1 MSKVNLFKTSI
12 WVPPTPRPSWAH
24 TAITLIVFSRSNLDV
39 LLRQFATVCLVFH
52 FSLKF
57 VFVVMYSTLSF
68 YSNTF
73 KIIYRTVNKKNK
85 YMIIFIYAY
94 IIIHIIYML
103 VCSSSC
109 TCPYFTCISTS
120 LGSVMRCA
128 GRKYCLL
135 LCHTMLYYAINCE
148 YAL

>member
-12 WVPPTPRPSWAH
+12 YLGPTYSKTVLGPYCHYPYCFLKKQLRCI
-24 TAITLIVFSRSNLDV
+24 AI
-39 LLRQFATVCLVFH
+39 RQFATVCLVFH

-73 KIIYRTVNKKNK
+73 KFIYRTVNK
-85 YMIIFIYAY
+85 YMIIFIYAH

-109 TCPYFTCISTS
+109 TCTYFTCISTS